1 MGTATVSQTRRLA
14 VSCAL
19 DNAELSTQG
28 ACKRLGHSGPAGQR
42 ETHLAVKFCKWYF
55 PVRYFSAKTAMSIS
69 TSNPLAWQS
78 DADTEL
84 RRNME
89 NLIFRTFQ
97 HNKPEV
103 TARYPPEELAV
114 YIKRLED
121 ALYRTAPSRE
131 AYIDRNTLV
140 ERLHYVARLLTGR
153 IPGRNVPSF

>member
-1 MGTATVSQTRRLA
+1 
-14 VSCAL
+14 
-19 DNAELSTQG
+19 
-28 ACKRLGHSGPAGQR
+28 
-42 ETHLAVKFCKWYF
+42 
-55 PVRYFSAKTAMSIS
+55 MSIS